1 MECLALFA
9 LAPELT
15 TAAIVDLVIFVG
27 FIIIVVTVG
36 ISMSRGSEGSESYFL
51 AGRGLGWWLIGF
63 SLIAANISTEQ
74 FVGMSGSAANY
85 VGLAIAS
92 YEWMAAVT
100 LVIVGFIFLP
110 QFLKAGIYTIP
121 EFLEKRYNRFSRTFM
136 SLIMMITFVTVNT
149 TAVIYSGAKVYSTF
163 FDNQTYFGIPLDI
176 VTFSWLIGILGA
188 IYVFFGGLKACAWAD
203 LLQGSALILGGVI
216 VLLFAMNALGNA
228 KPEIID
234 NAVQTVAI
242 QSDITI
248 PAENV
253 AKIKENSGGY
263 ERFSVLNAHKLR
275 MNLPWNDGV
284 LPITALLLGLW
295 IPNLYYW
302 GLNQYIMQRT
312 LGSRSLAEGQKGI
325 VFAAFM
331 KLIIPFIVVFPG
343 LIAFNLFSGDMRVSA
358 SARENNGVVLEK
370 FESVKNDPTGQHL
383 PPPKNVQYW
392 FFWVKTDPNSQRSVF
407 PFDKDFAKIEQEK
420 ATEIVLYN
428 AAVAEIKTDV
438 SEQKLLEQNKQIL
451 AEIAKKN
458 ATLPKE
464 NKIIVEK
471 ELMGYDYDAA
481 FPLLMS
487 KLIPAGGFRGFMLAA
502 MLGAVISS
510 LASMLNAASTIFT
523 MDLYKE
529 YLHRGAG
536 EKTLVFV
543 GRFCVLLFTV
553 TSCLIAPMLNRPE
566 LGGVFHF
573 IQEFQGFIS
582 PGILAVFLFGF
593 ASKRAPAI
601 CGPTAL
607 IMSPVIYAL
616 LKFFLL
622 PDMAFLDRMAITFA
636 SVLVVLTVFRI
647 TMPRPTPYEP
657 VSKTKIEM
665 QTSRGALLGGIL
677 VLVLTAILYIYF
689 WDHETPMFNGFL
701 DSVLTPFRK

>member
-1 MECLALFA
+1 MEPFTLFA
-9 LAPELT
+9 HIPVLT
-15 TAAIVDLVIFVG
+15 TASIIDLVIFIG
-27 FIIIVVTVG
+27 FIITVVAVG
-36 ISMSRGSEGSESYFL
+36 IGMSRGSKGSESYFL

-74 FVGMSGSAANY
+74 FVGMSGSAADY

-100 LVIVGFIFLP
+100 LIIVGFIFLP
-110 QFLKAGIYTIP
+110 HFLKAGIYTIP

-163 FDNQTYFGIPLDI
+163 FDSQTYFGIPLDI
-176 VTFSWLIGILGA
+176 VTFSWLIGILA
-188 IYVFFGGLKACAWAD
+188 ATYVFFGGLKACAWAD
-203 LLQGSALILGGVI
+203 LLQGSALIIGGTI
-216 VLLFAMNALGNA
+216 VLVFALNALGNA
-228 KPEIID
+228 DVKKID
-234 NAVQTVAI
+234 NAVQTAAVQSGTVIPENDVA
-242 QSDITI
+242 T
-248 PAENV
+248 
-253 AKIKENSGGY
+253 IKETSSGSK
-263 ERFSVLNAHKLR
+263 RFSILNAHKLR

-331 KLIIPFIVVFPG
+331 KLIVPFIVVFPG
-343 LIAFNLFSGDMRVSA
+343 LIAFNLFSSDMRVSA
-358 SARENNGVVLEK
+358 SSRENNGVVLEK
-370 FESVKNDPTGQHL
+370 FESVKNDPTGQQL
-383 PPPKNVQYW
+383 PPPKNVQFW

-438 SEQKLLEQNKQIL
+438 SKQKLLEQNKQIL

-487 KLIPAGGFRGFMLAA
+487 KLVPGGGFRGFMLAA

-529 YLHRGAG
+529 YLHRQAG
-536 EKTLVFV
+536 DKTLVFV
-543 GRFCVLLFTV
+543 GRFCVVLFTI

-607 IMSPVIYAL
+607 ISSPIIYAL

-622 PDMAFLDRMAITFA
+622 PDVAFLDRMAITFA
-636 SVLVVLTVFRI
+636 SVLIVLTIFRI
-647 TMPRPTPYEP
+647 TMPRSTPYEP
-657 VSKTKIEM
+657 VSKTTIEM
-665 QTSRGALLGGIL
+665 QTSRGALVGGFL
-677 VLVLTAILYIYF
+677 VLIITAILYFYF
-689 WDHETPMFNGFL
+689 WDYETPVFKGFL
-701 DSVLTPFRK
+701 DSLLIPFRK

>member
-1 MECLALFA
+1 
-9 LAPELT
+9 
-15 TAAIVDLVIFVG
+15 
-27 FIIIVVTVG
+27 
-36 ISMSRGSEGSESYFL
+36 
-51 AGRGLGWWLIGF
+51 
-63 SLIAANISTEQ
+63 
-74 FVGMSGSAANY
+74 
-85 VGLAIAS
+85 
-92 YEWMAAVT
+92 
-100 LVIVGFIFLP
+100 
-110 QFLKAGIYTIP
+110 
-121 EFLEKRYNRFSRTFM
+121 
-136 SLIMMITFVTVNT
+136 
-149 TAVIYSGAKVYSTF
+149 
-163 FDNQTYFGIPLDI
+163 
-176 VTFSWLIGILGA
+176 
-188 IYVFFGGLKACAWAD
+188 
-203 LLQGSALILGGVI
+203 
-216 VLLFAMNALGNA
+216 
-228 KPEIID
+228 
-234 NAVQTVAI
+234 
-242 QSDITI
+242 
-248 PAENV
+248 
-253 AKIKENSGGY
+253 
-263 ERFSVLNAHKLR
+263 
-275 MNLPWNDGV
+275 
-284 LPITALLLGLW
+284 
-295 IPNLYYW
+295 
-302 GLNQYIMQRT
+302 MQRT

-331 KLIIPFIVVFPG
+331 KLIVPFIVVFPG

-370 FESVKNDPTGQHL
+370 FEAVKDDPTGQHL
-383 PPPKNVQYW
+383 PPQKTIPYW
-392 FFWVKTDPNSQRSVF
+392 FFWVKTNPDSQRKVF
-407 PFDKDFAKIEQEK
+407 PFDADFAKIEQGK

-428 AAVAEIKTDV
+428 AAVAQIQPKQIQPDPI
-438 SEQKLLEQNKQIL
+438 SDHQSLLEQNKQIL

-471 ELMGYDYDAA
+471 QLMGYDYDAA

-536 EKTLVFV
+536 DKTLVFV
-543 GRFCVLLFTV
+543 GRFCVVLFTI

-647 TMPRPTPYEP
+647 TMPRSTPYEP

-665 QTSRGALLGGIL
+665 QTSRGALIGGLI
-677 VLVLTAILYIYF
+677 VLVLAAILYQYF
-689 WDHETPMFNGFL
+689 WDYNTPMFQGFF
-701 DSVLTPFRK
+701 DSFSGLFQK

>member
-1 MECLALFA
+1 MKLFTLFA
-9 LAPELT
+9 DVPVLT
-15 TAAIVDLVIFVG
+15 TASMIDLVIFIG
-27 FIIIVVTVG
+27 FIIAVVTIG
-36 ISMSRGSEGSESYFL
+36 IGMSRGSKGSESYFL

-100 LVIVGFIFLP
+100 LIIVGFVFLP

-163 FDNQTYFGIPLDI
+163 FDNQTYFGIPFDI
-176 VTFSWLIGILGA
+176 VTFSWLIGILA
-188 IYVFFGGLKACAWAD
+188 ATYVFFGGLKACAWAD

-216 VLLFAMNALGNA
+216 VLVFAMNALGNA
-228 KPEIID
+228 DTKTID
-234 NAVQTVAI
+234 DAVQTVTI
-242 QSDITI
+242 QSGTVISETD
-248 PAENV
+248 V
-253 AKIKENSGGY
+253 AKIKESSSGS
-263 ERFSVLNAHKLR
+263 ERFGVLNAHKLR
-275 MNLPWNDGV
+275 MNLPWHDTV
-284 LPITALLLGLW
+284 LPITALMLGLW

-331 KLIIPFIVVFPG
+331 KLVVPFIVVFPG
-343 LIAFNLFSGDMRVSA
+343 LIAFNLFSSDMRESA
-358 SARENNGVVLEK
+358 FTKENNGVVLET
-370 FESVKNDPTGQHL
+370 FESVKN
-383 PPPKNVQYW
+383 N
-392 FFWVKTDPNSQRSVF
+392 PNSQRKVF
-407 PFDKDFAKIEQEK
+407 PFDSDFAKIEPNK

-428 AAVAEIKTDV
+428 AAAAQIKIDI
-438 SEQKLLEQNKQIL
+438 SAHNLLEQNKLII
-451 AEIAKKN
+451 AEITRKN

-464 NKIIVEK
+464 DRIAAEK
-471 ELMGYDYDAA
+471 QLMGYDYDAA

-487 KLIPAGGFRGFMLAA
+487 KLVPAGGFRGFMLAA

-529 YLHRGAG
+529 YLHHKASD
-536 EKTLVFV
+536 KTLVFV
-543 GRFCVLLFTV
+543 GRFCVLFFTI

-607 IMSPVIYAL
+607 ISSPIIYAL

-622 PDMAFLDRMAITFA
+622 PDLAFLDRMAITFI
-636 SVLVVLTVFRI
+636 SVLIVLTVFRI
-647 TMPRPTPYEP
+647 TMPRSTPYEP
-657 VSKTKIEM
+657 VSKTTIEIK
-665 QTSRGALLGGIL
+665 TSRGALICGLI
-677 VLVLTAILYIYF
+677 VLVLAAILYLYF
-689 WDHETPMFNGFL
+689 WDFDTPMFNGFL
-701 DSVLTPFRK
+701 DSFSTLFTT

>member
-1 MECLALFA
+1 MELLTLFA
-9 LAPELT
+9 NAPVFT
-15 TAAIVDLVIFVG
+15 TAAMIDLAIFIG
-27 FIIIVVTVG
+27 FIIAVVAIG
-36 ISMSRGSEGSESYFL
+36 IGMSRGTEGSESYFL

-100 LVIVGFIFLP
+100 LIIVGFIFLP

-176 VTFSWLIGILGA
+176 VTFSWLIGILA
-188 IYVFFGGLKACAWAD
+188 ATYVFFGGLKACAWAD
-203 LLQGSALILGGVI
+203 LLQGSALILGGAI
-216 VLLFAMNALGNA
+216 VLVFAMNALGNA
-228 KPEIID
+228 DSKTID
-234 NAVQTVAI
+234 NAVQTIAV
-242 QSDITI
+242 QSGTEISET
-248 PAENV
+248 EV
-253 AKIKENSGGY
+253 AKIKDSSSGY
-263 ERFSVLNAHKLR
+263 ERFGVLNAHKLR

-284 LPITALLLGLW
+284 LPITALMLGLW

-358 SARENNGVVLEK
+358 SAKENNGVVLEK
-370 FESVKNDPTGQHL
+370 FESVKDDPTGQRL
-383 PPPKNVQYW
+383 PPQKTITYW
-392 FFWVKTDPNSQRSVF
+392 FFWVKTNPDSQRSAF
-407 PFDKDFAKIEQEK
+407 PFDADFAKIEQNK

-428 AAVAEIKTDV
+428 AAVAQIKSDPI
-438 SEQKLLEQNKQIL
+438 SDYKLLLEQNKQIL

-464 NKIIVEK
+464 DKIIVEK
-471 ELMGYDYDAA
+471 QLMGYDYDAA

-487 KLIPAGGFRGFMLAA
+487 KLVPAGGFRGFMLAA

-536 EKTLVFV
+536 DKTVVLV
-543 GRFCVLLFTV
+543 GRSCV
-553 TSCLIAPMLNRPE
+553 
-566 LGGVFHF
+566 
-573 IQEFQGFIS
+573 
-582 PGILAVFLFGF
+582 
-593 ASKRAPAI
+593 
-601 CGPTAL
+601 
-607 IMSPVIYAL
+607 
-616 LKFFLL
+616 
-622 PDMAFLDRMAITFA
+622 
-636 SVLVVLTVFRI
+636 
-647 TMPRPTPYEP
+647 
-657 VSKTKIEM
+657 
-665 QTSRGALLGGIL
+665 
-677 VLVLTAILYIYF
+677 
-689 WDHETPMFNGFL
+689 
-701 DSVLTPFRK
+701 

>member
-1 MECLALFA
+1 MELFNLFA
-9 LAPELT
+9 HVPALT
-15 TAAIVDLVIFVG
+15 TATIIDLVIFIG
-27 FIIIVVTVG
+27 FIIAVVAVG
-36 ISMSRGSEGSESYFL
+36 IGMSRGTQGSESYFL

-74 FVGMSGSAANY
+74 FVGMSGSAGNY

-100 LVIVGFIFLP
+100 LVIVGFVFLP
-110 QFLKAGIYTIP
+110 QFLKAGVYTIP

-163 FDNQTYFGIPLDI
+163 FDSQSYFGIPLDI
-176 VTFSWLIGILGA
+176 VTFSWLIGILA
-188 IYVFFGGLKACAWAD
+188 ATYVFFGGLKACAWAD
-203 LLQGSALILGGVI
+203 LLQGSALIIGGTI
-216 VLLFAMNALGNA
+216 VLVFAMNALRNA
-228 KPEIID
+228 EPETIND
-234 NAVQTVAI
+234 AVQTVAI
-242 QSDITI
+242 QSGTI
-248 PAENV
+248 ISEENV
-253 AKIKENSGGY
+253 AKIKESSSGC

-312 LGSRSLAEGQKGI
+312 LGSKSLAEGQKGI

-343 LIAFNLFSGDMRVSA
+343 LIAFNLFSSDMRNSA
-358 SARENNGVVLEK
+358 SSRENNGVVLEK
-370 FESVKNDPTGQHL
+370 FESVKADPTGHR
-383 PPPKNVQYW
+383 K
-392 FFWVKTDPNSQRSVF
+392 VF
-407 PFDKDFAKIEQEK
+407 PFDADFAKIEPEK
-420 ATEIVLYN
+420 VTEIVLYN
-428 AAVAEIKTDV
+428 AAVAGIEMEI
-438 SEQKLLEQNKQIL
+438 SNQQLLEQNKKIL
-451 AEIAKKN
+451 AEIARKN
-458 ATLPKE
+458 ATLPPE
-464 NKIIVEK
+464 NKIVVEK
-471 ELMGYDYDAA
+471 QLMGYDYDAA

-487 KLIPAGGFRGFMLAA
+487 KLVPAGGFRGFMLAA

-529 YLHRGAG
+529 YLHRKAG
-536 EKTLVFV
+536 DKTLVLV
-543 GRFCVLLFTV
+543 GRFCVLLFTI

-566 LGGVFHF
+566 LGGVFNF

-636 SVLVVLTVFRI
+636 SVLVVLTIFRI
-647 TMPRPTPYEP
+647 TMPRSTPYEP
-657 VSKTKIEM
+657 VSKTAIEM
-665 QTSRGALLGGIL
+665 QTSRGALVGGLI
-677 VLVLTAILYIYF
+677 VLVLAAILYLYF
-689 WDHETPMFNGFL
+689 WDYNTPMFNGFF
-701 DSVLTPFRK
+701 DSFSAPFKK

>member
-1 MECLALFA
+1 MESFVLFA
-9 LAPELT
+9 LAPEIT
-15 TAAIVDLVIFVG
+15 TAAIIDLVIFIG
-27 FIIIVVTVG
+27 FIIAVVAVG
-36 ISMSRGSEGSESYFL
+36 IGMSRGSEGSESYFL

-100 LVIVGFIFLP
+100 LIIVGFIFLP

-163 FDNQTYFGIPLDI
+163 FDSQTYFGIPLDI
-176 VTFSWLIGILGA
+176 VTFSWLIGILA
-188 IYVFFGGLKACAWAD
+188 ATYVFFGGLKACAWAD
-203 LLQGSALILGGVI
+203 LLQGSALIIGGTI
-216 VLLFAMNALGNA
+216 VLVFAMNALGNA
-228 KPEIID
+228 DPKTID
-234 NAVQTVAI
+234 NAIQTIAI
-242 QSDITI
+242 QSGTEVSEI
-248 PAENV
+248 EV
-253 AKIKENSGGY
+253 AKIKDTSNGY
-263 ERFSVLNAHKLR
+263 ERFGVLNAHKLR

-343 LIAFNLFSGDMRVSA
+343 LIAFNLFSSDMRVSA
-358 SARENNGVVLEK
+358 SAKENNGVVLEK
-370 FESVKNDPTGQHL
+370 FEAVKDNNPATQH
-383 PPPKNVQYW
+383 
-392 FFWVKTDPNSQRSVF
+392 SVF
-407 PFDKDFAKIEQEK
+407 PFDADFAKIEQGK

-428 AAVAEIKTDV
+428 AAVAKTEV
-438 SEQKLLEQNKQIL
+438 SNQKSLLEQNKQIL
-451 AEIAKKN
+451 AEIARKN
-458 ATLPKE
+458 ATLSKE

-471 ELMGYDYDAA
+471 QLAGYDYDAA

-529 YLHRGAG
+529 YLHRNAG
-536 EKTLVFV
+536 DKTLVFV
-543 GRFCVLLFTV
+543 GRFCVLLFTI

-582 PGILAVFLFGF
+582 PSILAVFLFGF

-647 TMPRPTPYEP
+647 TMPRSTPYEP

-665 QTSRGALLGGIL
+665 QTSRGALFGGIL
-677 VLVLTAILYIYF
+677 VLILAAILYIYF
-689 WDHETPMFNGFL
+689 WDYETPMFNGFF
-701 DSVLTPFRK
+701 DSILAPFRK

>member
-1 MECLALFA
+1 MEFLTLFA
-9 LAPELT
+9 NAPVFT
-15 TAAIVDLVIFVG
+15 TAAIIDLAIFIG
-27 FIIIVVTVG
+27 FIIAVVAIG
-36 ISMSRGSEGSESYFL
+36 IGMSRGAKGSESYFL

-100 LVIVGFIFLP
+100 LIIVGFIFLP

-149 TAVIYSGAKVYSTF
+149 TAVIYSGAKVYATF
-163 FDNQTYFGIPLDI
+163 FDSQSYFGIPLDI
-176 VTFSWLIGILGA
+176 VTFSWLIGILA
-188 IYVFFGGLKACAWAD
+188 ATYVFFGGLKACAWAD
-203 LLQGSALILGGVI
+203 LLQGSALILGGAI
-216 VLLFAMNALGNA
+216 VLVFALNALGNA
-228 KPEIID
+228 DSKTID
-234 NAVQTVAI
+234 DAVQTIAI
-242 QSDITI
+242 QSGTEI
-248 PAENV
+248 AETDV
-253 AKIKENSGGY
+253 ARIKESSSGS
-263 ERFSVLNAHKLR
+263 ERFGVLNAHKLR
-275 MNLPWNDGV
+275 MNLPWNDSV
-284 LPITALLLGLW
+284 LPITALMLGLW

-325 VFAAFM
+325 VFAASM
-331 KLIIPFIVVFPG
+331 KLIVPFIVVFPG
-343 LIAFNLFSGDMRVSA
+343 LIAFNLFSNDMRVSA
-358 SARENNGVVLEK
+358 SARENNGMVLET
-370 FESVKNDPTGQHL
+370 FESVKADPAGQR
-383 PPPKNVQYW
+383 K
-392 FFWVKTDPNSQRSVF
+392 VF
-407 PFDKDFAKIEQEK
+407 PFDADFAQIDRNK

-428 AAVAEIKTDV
+428 AAVAGIKPEISDYNL
-438 SEQKLLEQNKQIL
+438 LLEHNKQIL
-451 AEIAKKN
+451 TEIAKKN
-458 ATLPKE
+458 STLPKE
-464 NKIIVEK
+464 DRIVVEK
-471 ELMGYDYDAA
+471 QLMGYDYDAA

-487 KLIPAGGFRGFMLAA
+487 KLVPAGGFRGFMLAA

-529 YLHRGAG
+529 YLHRNAG
-536 EKTLVFV
+536 DKTLVFV
-543 GRFCVLLFTV
+543 GRSCVLLFTI
-553 TSCLIAPMLNRPE
+553 TSCVIAPMLNRPE

-636 SVLVVLTVFRI
+636 SVLIVLTIFRI
-647 TMPRPTPYEP
+647 TMPRSTPYEP
-657 VSKTKIEM
+657 VSKTTIEM
-665 QTSRGALLGGIL
+665 HTSRGALIGGIL
-677 VLVLTAILYIYF
+677 VLIFTAILYFYF
-689 WDHETPMFNGFL
+689 WDSSTPMFSGFL
-701 DSVLTPFRK
+701 DSILTPFRK